1 MDRLSVTTP
10 FGRRPMSLAL
20 VKGQIRSSGIK
31 AGKTVD
37 KWKVLRDVCEART
50 LLGVQDRALAVLNAL
65 LSFYPQG
72 ELAEGRD
79 LIVFPSN
86 AQLTHR
92 ANGIGGSTLRR
103 SLAALVEAGLV
114 SRKDSPNGK
123 RYARKDGDG
132 SIEEAYGFDL
142 APLLARSEELAGMA
156 QDVAAERRRF
166 LIAKERV
173 SLCRRDIRKLITAAI
188 EEGAAGDW
196 AHAEDTFVAL
206 VARIPRSPS
215 LKELLAI
222 ADEMTLLHEEVV
234 NMLDENEIP
243 ENMTGIAG
251 PFERH
256 IQNSKPES
264 IHELEPSSEKEQ
276 GEKPRAE
283 AGANPRGIQPF
294 PLEMVLR
301 ACPEIKPFGPSGEV
315 ANWRDLM
322 MAAVTVRSM
331 LGISPTAYEEACE
344 VMGPATAASV
354 VACIYERSG
363 HINSAGGYLRDLTR
377 RSRRGEFSMGPMLM
391 ALLRGAPT
399 SNLASAS

>member
-20 VKGQIRSSGIK
+20 VKGQIKSSGIK

-65 LSFYPQG
+65 LSFYPQS
-72 ELAEGRD
+72 ELAEGKD

-103 SLAALVEAGLV
+103 SLAALVDAGLV

-123 RYARKDGDG
+123 RYARKDSDG
-132 SIEEAYGFDL
+132 GIEQAYGFDL

-156 QDVAAERRRF
+156 QDVAAARRRF

-196 AHAEDTFVAL
+196 AHAEGLFVAL
-206 VARIPRSPS
+206 IARIPRSPTI
-215 LKELLAI
+215 EDLLSI
-222 ADEMTLLHEEVV
+222 ADELTLLHEEVV
-234 NMLDENEIP
+234 NMLDENEIS
-243 ENMTGIAG
+243 ENMTGNAG
-251 PFERH
+251 PYERH

-276 GEKPRAE
+276 GEKPSAD
-283 AGANPRGIQPF
+283 NQTKPKGIQPF

-301 ACPEIKPFGPSGEV
+301 ACPEIKPFGPSGDV
-315 ANWRDLM
+315 SNWRDLM

-344 VMGPATAASV
+344 VMGPATAAAV

-377 RSRRGEFSMGPMLM
+377 RTRRGEFSMGPMLM
-391 ALLRGAPT
+391 ALLRGAPP